1 MKTGILLINTGTPDA
16 PQTSAVRRYLREFL
30 TDPYIISMP
39 QVLWKPI
46 LHGFILPRRPKRT
59 LESYKKIWTPAGS
72 PFMLVS
78 QSQREKLEA
87 LLHQRGF
94 ANGNFAVEL
103 AMRYGNP
110 SIEAA
115 LQNLRGAECERVIV
129 LPLYPQQVKV
139 CTGTCLKKTHDLLDA
154 FQGGD
159 SSSGQARDGQRGGR
173 DERDSNGSGQRSD
186 GGDERDGG
194 GQCDNEGG
202 GNRRGDERDN
212 GRGGQTDSWR
222 PQVIDIHSYYG
233 LPSYVHALADSV
245 RAHWS
250 CGASANTHKQKDAKN
265 FDRAHWTHKPGSKL
279 VLSFH
284 STLLA
289 DIAAGD
295 PYQEQ
300 CEKTAYALA
309 KSLNVPQQ
317 DCVVAYQSRFD
328 NRKWLQPSVRQTL
341 QHMGHEGVKDICVLC
356 PGFSADCLESLIE
369 IAQHA
374 RDIFL
379 KAAPEGATFTYV
391 PALNDTDAA
400 IGIFADAIEKACKN
414 T

>member
-46 LHGFILPRRPKRT
+46 LYGFILPRRPKCT

-94 ANGNFAVEL
+94 ANGNFIVEL

-115 LQNLRGAECERVIV
+115 LQNLRDAECERVIV

-154 FQGGD
+154 FQSGD

-173 DERDSNGSGQRSD
+173 
-186 GGDERDGG
+186 
-194 GQCDNEGG
+194 
-202 GNRRGDERDN
+202 DERDN

-233 LPSYVHALADSV
+233 LPSYIEALADSI
-245 RAHWS
+245 RTHWS
-250 CGASANTHKQKDAKN
+250 CGASTKTHKQKGAEN
-265 FDRAHWTHKPGSKL
+265 FDRTNWNHKPSSKL
-279 VLSFH
+279 ILSFH

-300 CEKTAYALA
+300 CEKTADALA

-341 QHMGHEGVKDICVLC
+341 QHMGHEGVKDVCVLC